1 MSQPLPDS
9 PAATLARLAA
19 DNEQHLRWLQF
30 KFGASLSD
38 EDLADILQ
46 EAHEEAIAALHGDR
60 PPTFPDWAR
69 AVAWFR
75 RVCANT
81 AIDAIRRRDGRRAS
95 ERTTR
100 PTLVR
105 WTGSRRPRGNRTARW
120 SSTTRLTRWRAAS
133 LSDEMHRAIVEALRR
148 LDDRDARLLQWRY
161 ADELEPEAIMRLE
174 GLSRY
179 KQYEGRHT
187 RAVKALGR
195 AVAGLT
201 LHVTCREARA
211 IMRRQPDAL
220 LQPTGGRVQ
229 AHLETCVA
237 CRAFRLQLRGALA
250 AIPLSP
256 AALGAKLLLTHTH
269 PAATTTAGPA
279 PAASA
284 AATGSA
290 PWHTALAPPKLAA
303 GLAAATLAVGAIATA
318 TAGDSDAGSRTAR
331 TQLAAPSTAGSHTF
345 LSGESL
351 GEHLTPQ
358 PPHAPLTAASDPAT
372 RATRAPL
379 RPAAAEADP
388 APGAAARPL
397 SPPSTLPPW
406 VSSRNHGATRAD
418 VGLRRRRYAP
428 SGQCHALSA
437 DSSTSNPRPV
447 AHTAPSSHV
456 NATSAPSPTGMWT
469 LR

>member
-1 MSQPLPDS
+1 
-9 PAATLARLAA
+9 LAA
-19 DNEQHLRWLQF
+19 ENDQHLRFLQF

-46 EAHEEAIAALHGDR
+46 EAHVDAIAALHGER

-100 PTLVR
+100 PTLVSLDGL
-105 WTGSRRPRGNRTARW
+105 TE
-120 SSTTRLTRWRAAS
+120 TTREPDGALIIEDPLEALAAAS
-133 LSDEMHRAIVEALRR
+133 LSEDLHHAIVEALRR

-195 AVAGLT
+195 TVAGLM
-201 LHVTCREARA
+201 LHVSCRETRA
-211 IMRRQPDAL
+211 IMRRRPDAL
-220 LQPTGGRVQ
+220 LQPTDGGVQ
-229 AHLETCVA
+229 AHIETCLA

-256 AALGAKLLLTHTH
+256 AALGAKLLLTHTQ
-269 PAATTTAGPA
+269 PAATTAAGPTSAA
-279 PAASA
+279 PASA
-284 AATGSA
+284 A
-290 PWHTALAPPKLAA
+290 PWHAALAQPKLAA
-303 GLAAATLAVGAIATA
+303 VVAAATLAVGAITTA
-318 TAGDSDAGSRTAR
+318 SAGDSDPGSRAAH
-331 TQLAAPSTAGSHTF
+331 TQPAAPSTARSHTF

-351 GEHLTPQ
+351 GEHLT
-358 PPHAPLTAASDPAT
+358 HNPLT
-372 RATRAPL
+372 
-379 RPAAAEADP
+379 
-388 APGAAARPL
+388 
-397 SPPSTLPPW
+397 
-406 VSSRNHGATRAD
+406 
-418 VGLRRRRYAP
+418 RR
-428 SGQCHALSA
+428 
-437 DSSTSNPRPV
+437 
-447 AHTAPSSHV
+447 
-456 NATSAPSPTGMWT
+456 
-469 LR
+469 

>member
-1 MSQPLPDS
+1 MARSKASRMSHSRPDS

-46 EAHEEAIAALHGDR
+46 EAREEAIAALHGDH

-81 AIDAIRRRDGRRAS
+81 AIDALRRRDGRRPS

-100 PTLVR
+100 PTLV
-105 WTGSRRPRGNRTARW
+105 SLD
-120 SSTTRLTRWRAAS
+120 RLAETKREPDGALVIEDPLDALAAAS
-133 LSDEMHRAIVEALRR
+133 LSEDMHRAIVEALRR

-220 LQPTGGRVQ
+220 LQPTDGRVQ

-237 CRAFRLQLRGALA
+237 CRAFQLQLRGALA
-250 AIPLSP
+250 AMPLSP
-256 AALGAKLLLTHTH
+256 AALGAKLLLTHAQ
-269 PAATTTAGPA
+269 PAATTTVGPA
-279 PAASA
+279 PAAPA
-284 AATGSA
+284 GAA
-290 PWHTALAPPKLAA
+290 PW
-303 GLAAATLAVGAIATA
+303 
-318 TAGDSDAGSRTAR
+318 
-331 TQLAAPSTAGSHTF
+331 
-345 LSGESL
+345 
-351 GEHLTPQ
+351 
-358 PPHAPLTAASDPAT
+358 
-372 RATRAPL
+372 
-379 RPAAAEADP
+379 
-388 APGAAARPL
+388 
-397 SPPSTLPPW
+397 
-406 VSSRNHGATRAD
+406 
-418 VGLRRRRYAP
+418 
-428 SGQCHALSA
+428 
-437 DSSTSNPRPV
+437 
-447 AHTAPSSHV
+447 
-456 NATSAPSPTGMWT
+456 
-469 LR
+469 